1 MTANKMLTNQW
12 NGFDSGKFSRVKDP
26 PHAAESAGKKFDCD
40 RFFSESTCNFS
51 YGEIKK
57 NLKLDLFLFNFRYAG
72 RLKAKKREMV
82 VESDFHH
89 KEKVLNHKLS
99 QINFFT
105 RGDL

>member
-1 MTANKMLTNQW
+1 MPNITTN
-12 NGFDSGKFSRVKDP
+12 
-26 PHAAESAGKKFDCD
+26 HAI
-40 RFFSESTCNFS
+40 TYTNFS

-57 NLKLDLFLFNFRYAG
+57 NLKLDLFWFNFRYAG

-89 KEKVLNHKLS
+89 KEKVLNHSLS

>member
-1 MTANKMLTNQW
+1 MTA
-12 NGFDSGKFSRVKDP
+12 
-26 PHAAESAGKKFDCD
+26 
-40 RFFSESTCNFS
+40 FFSVLRVISAAVNAA
-51 YGEIKK
+51 EIKK
-57 NLKLDLFLFNFRYAG
+57 NLKLDLFWFNFRYAG

-89 KEKVLNHKLS
+89 KEKVLNHSLS